1 MQYSF
6 IDKFI
11 ENNQIIHLT
20 GIGGISMS
28 GIASILLD
36 KGFKVSGSDI
46 KENDLTLKLR
56 DDGCKI
62 NIGHSYKNIESNVGI
77 VVYTAA
83 VKYDN
88 EEIKY
93 AIEKNI
99 PIVSRAEFLGML
111 TEKYKKCVTIS
122 GTHGKTTTTSMFS
135 YVMLENNLDPTILLG
150 GELSII
156 NGNFRV
162 GRSEYLLM
170 EACEY
175 KESFL
180 NFSTDIG
187 VILNIDKDHLD
198 YYKDLNHIKD
208 TFRKYADKINDR
220 GVLVACSD
228 DPSVM
233 EILNSVKCKVIS
245 YGVNSGDVRAQN
257 VRKISEGGTLFDVF
271 YDGNLYKDI
280 EISVLGDHN
289 VLNALASIAFSF
301 ACDLDFNKTKK
312 ALKNFKAPKKRF
324 EIKGK
329 KNNITLIE
337 DYAHHPTEIKA
348 TINTA
353 KSITKNDIFCVFQP
367 HTYSRTLALFD
378 EFSKCFD
385 GVDELILLDIYAARE
400 KDPGNVNSKELG
412 DKIRSYGQKCY
423 NARDFE
429 DALSYTRGKIK
440 DGDIFLT
447 IGAGNVGNLCDMFI
461 KS

>member
-1 MQYSF
+1 MQEDF
-6 IDKFI
+6 IDKVI
-11 ENNQIIHLT
+11 EKNQSIYLI

-36 KGFKVSGSDI
+36 RGFKVLGSDMQ
-46 KENDLTLKLR
+46 ENQLISKLR
-56 DDGCKI
+56 NNGCEI
-62 NIGHSYKNIESNVGI
+62 NIGHSRENINENIGI
-77 VVYTAA
+77 IVHTAA
-83 VKYDN
+83 VRYEN
-88 EEIKY
+88 EELEEGRKR
-93 AIEKNI
+93 NI

-111 TEKYKKCVTIS
+111 TRKYNKCVTVS
-122 GTHGKTTTTSMFS
+122 GTHGKTTATSMFS
-135 YVMLENNLDPTILLG
+135 YVMLYNNLDPTILLG

-156 NGNFRV
+156 EGNFKV
-162 GRSEYLLM
+162 GQSEYLLM

-180 NFSTDIG
+180 QFSTNIG

-198 YYKDLNHIKD
+198 YYRDLDHIKD
-208 TFRKYADKINDR
+208 TFRKYVKNICKDGFLIVCA
-220 GVLVACSD
+220 D
-228 DPSVM
+228 DPNIH
-233 EILNSVKCKVIS
+233 EILDSASCKVVS
-245 YGVNSGDVRAQN
+245 YGINKGDVRATN
-257 VRKISEGGTLFDVF
+257 IKKINGKVVFDVQ
-271 YDGNLYKDI
+271 YENKLYKNI
-280 EISVLGDHN
+280 EIGVLGDHN
-289 VLNALASIAFSF
+289 ILNALSTIAFTFISG
-301 ACDLDFNKTKK
+301 LDFENTKQG
-312 ALKNFKAPKKRF
+312 LKNFKLPKRRF

-329 KNNITLIE
+329 KDNIILVE

-353 KSITKNDIFCVFQP
+353 KSITKNEIFCFFQP

-400 KDPGNVNSKELG
+400 KDPGNINSKELG

-423 NARDFE
+423 NAKDFD
-429 DALSYTRGKIK
+429 DALSYAQSKIK
-440 DGDIFLT
+440 SGDLFLT

>member
-11 ENNQIIHLT
+11 ESNQSIYLI

-46 KENDLTLKLR
+46 KENDLILKLR
-56 DDGCKI
+56 NDGCKI
-62 NIGHSYKNIESNVGI
+62 NIGHSYKNIKNDVGL

-83 VKYDN
+83 VKSDN

-99 PIVSRAEFLGML
+99 PVIDRAEFLGML
-111 TEKYKKCVTIS
+111 TRRYNKCVTIS

-135 YVMLENNLDPTILLG
+135 YVMIENNLDPTILLG

-162 GRSEYLLM
+162 GKSEYLLM

-180 NFSTDIG
+180 NFSTNIG

-198 YYKDLNHIKD
+198 YYRDLNHIKN
-208 TFRKYADKINDR
+208 TFKKYAEKISED
-220 GVLVACSD
+220 GTLIVCSD
-228 DPSVM
+228 DNDVLD
-233 EILNSVKCKVIS
+233 ILNDVKCKVIS
-245 YGVNSGDVRAQN
+245 YGINSGDVRAEN
-257 VRKISEGGTLFDVF
+257 IRRNIEGRIMFDVS
-271 YDGNLYKDI
+271 YKGEIYKDI
-280 EISVLGDHN
+280 EISVLGEHN
-289 VLNALASIAFSF
+289 ILNALASIAFSF
-301 ACDLDFNKTKK
+301 VCDLEFDKTKK
-312 ALKNFKAPKKRF
+312 ALREFKSPKKRF

-329 KNNITLIE
+329 KDNITLIE

-348 TINTA
+348 TISTA
-353 KSITKNDIFCVFQP
+353 KSITKNDIVCVFQP

-423 NARDFE
+423 NAKNFE
-429 DALSYTRGKIK
+429 DALSYAKGRIK

-447 IGAGNVGNLCDMFI
+447 IGAGNVGSLCDMFI